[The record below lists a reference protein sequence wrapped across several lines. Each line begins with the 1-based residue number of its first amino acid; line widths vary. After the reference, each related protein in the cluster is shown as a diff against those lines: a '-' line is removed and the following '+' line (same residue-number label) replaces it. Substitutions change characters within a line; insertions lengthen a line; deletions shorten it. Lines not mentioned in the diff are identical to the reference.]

1 MTRERYLEHAR
12 NLLFELGFEG
22 EEVELQ
28 APAVATY
35 LETYVV
41 AEARTKHSLLV
52 ASVQSAGEEHKSIKS
67 PGLSRANARV

>member
-41 AEARTKHSLLV
+41 AEARTSDRLSWQL
-52 ASVQSAGEEHKSIKS
+52 GEHRH
-67 PGLSRANARV
+67 PRW